1 EYLREYAGGY
11 QSLRDRGIKA
21 LVLESHL
28 RYREPARFDDLLTIR
43 TRCHTVR
50 GARFR
55 FEYSIER
62 DGVVIADGW
71 TSHATV
77 DAATFRPTRIPDWLT
92 DALTTAESSSAP
104 SPSRR
109 SSS

>member
-1 EYLREYAGGY
+1 MNLRTRDFR
-11 QSLRDRGIKA
+11 SLRSGPKKGA
-21 LVLESHL
+21 HVAVL
-28 RYREPARFDDLLTIR
+28 DLAKHKLTAYMR
-43 TRCHTVR
+43 SLGCTLR

-55 FEYSIER
+55 FEYSIDR
-62 DGVVIADGW
+62 DGVAIADGW

-77 DAATFRPTRIPDWLT
+77 DAATLRPTRIPDWLT